1 MTPYATS
8 QTSDHNRRFYV
19 WATSSTYDEVALTK
33 EEKKKPKELIQY
45 QEKKPPIHNQEL
57 KPPRIFSAELLP
69 VQQGTLPYSSPD
81 WNKILADKESAQGFQ
96 ILVQKHNNRWL
107 CLPSKASIR
116 VRQEE
121 QIKVKQK

>member
-19 WATSSTYDEVALTK
+19 QATSSTYDEVALTK
-33 EEKKKPKELIQY
+33 EEKKIPKGINTVPRKE
-45 QEKKPPIHNQEL
+45 PPIHNQEL

-81 WNKILADKESAQGFQ
+81 
-96 ILVQKHNNRWL
+96 
-107 CLPSKASIR
+107 
-116 VRQEE
+116 
-121 QIKVKQK
+121 